1 MYKTMHTYSQV
12 VVTSKIMQGRFQYL
26 NGELGQISD
35 KRGVWFE
42 LTAERSKMEFQRDK
56 MSFKMEKV
64 Y

>member
-1 MYKTMHTYSQV
+1 MYKTTHTYSQV
-12 VVTSKIMQGRFQYL
+12 VVIPKIMQGRFQYL

-35 KRGVWFE
+35 KHGVWCE
-42 LTAERSKMEFQRDK
+42 LTAERDKMELQRDK